1 MVLFLPFPLSGF
13 SGATAHWAG
22 RIESDETSAIYI
34 ILVLLGISTRVWGV
48 RRPFSMNFR
57 IAAFLDDTQ

>member
-22 RIESDETSAIYI
+22 RIESGMGGVYR
-34 ILVLLGISTRVWGV
+34 ILVLLGIGAGV
-48 RRPFSMNFR
+48 GDFSEDL
-57 IAAFLDDTQ
+57 I